1 MQTVP
6 KVWKHFHSWI
16 ICTIC
21 KENWIHSG
29 NSFISVVY
37 LNTNGRDV
45 IILFIHYLFP
55 FLLFDNNLNRQF
67 KKILT
72 FISERNYLILVMLD
86 YR

>member
-1 MQTVP
+1 M
-6 KVWKHFHSWI
+6 
-16 ICTIC
+16 
-21 KENWIHSG
+21 KENWIHCG

-45 IILFIHYLFP
+45 IILFIHYLLP
-55 FLLFDNNLNRQF
+55 FLLFDNNLNCQF